1 MSVGRTGPLVL
12 KNMFFATCCEGGAC
26 KYSKSMEQ
34 ETQKKGFWAD
44 FKHFFLRGLAAVLPS
59 LLSLVLIIKG
69 YQFINKYVGEHV
81 NWAIIRLIAYAQ
93 LWIFGGEVEVEER
106 ITVLEYIWA
115 QWYLYIGGFVIAISL
130 IYFFGIFLASFVG
143 RWIWRLVEAFLNRTP
158 VVGQVYPHVKQVT
171 DFFLSDKRL
180 QYSQVV
186 ALEYPRKG
194 VWALGLLTGEAPKN
208 LRDRLGGDLISVFV
222 PSSPTP
228 LTGYVICTKRSE
240 VVELTIS
247 IDEAFRFIIS
257 GGVLKPS
264 RFVDAK
270 TSPAG
275 QLPGA
280 EAHSQEKPSAG
291 ADEQKPNE
299 QT

>member
-1 MSVGRTGPLVL
+1 
-12 KNMFFATCCEGGAC
+12 
-26 KYSKSMEQ
+26 MEPQ
-34 ETQKKGFWAD
+34 AQKKGFWAD

-69 YQFINKYVGEHV
+69 YQFISQYVGDYV
-81 NWAIIRLIAYAQ
+81 NRAIIWLIAHAQ
-93 LWIFGGEVEVEER
+93 LWIFGGAVEDR
-106 ITVLEYIWA
+106 IANLEQIWDS
-115 QWYLYIGGFVIAISL
+115 WHLHIGGFVIAISL
-130 IYFFGIFLASFVG
+130 IYFVGIFLASFVG

-158 VVGQVYPHVKQVT
+158 VVGQVYPHIKQVT
-171 DFFLSDKRL
+171 DFFLSDQRL

-194 VWALGLLTGEAPKN
+194 IWSLGLLTGEAPKN
-208 LRDRLGGDLISVFV
+208 LQEHLRDDIVSVFM

-240 VVELTIS
+240 VIELTMTIE
-247 IDEAFRFIIS
+247 DAFKFIIS

-264 RFVDAK
+264 RFLGAK
-270 TSPAG
+270 ARPAS

-280 EAHSQEKPSAG
+280 EPHREDKPSAE
-291 ADEQKPNE
+291 ATEKNPEE

>member
-1 MSVGRTGPLVL
+1 
-12 KNMFFATCCEGGAC
+12 
-26 KYSKSMEQ
+26 MEAQ
-34 ETQKKGFWAD
+34 TQKKGFWGD

-69 YQFINKYVGEHV
+69 YQFINQYVGVYV
-81 NWAIIRLIAYAQ
+81 NWAIIRLVAHAR
-93 LWIFGGEVEVEER
+93 LWIFGGAVDEH
-106 ITVLEYIWA
+106 IANLEQIWDN
-115 QWYLYIGGFVIAISL
+115 WHLHIGGFIIAISL
-130 IYFFGIFLASFVG
+130 IYFLGIFLASFVG

-158 VVGQVYPHVKQVT
+158 VVGQVYPHIKQVT
-171 DFFLSDKRL
+171 DFFLSEKRL

-194 VWALGLLTGEAPKN
+194 IWSLGLLTGEAPKN
-208 LRDRLGGDLISVFV
+208 VRERLGDDIISVFM

-264 RFVDAK
+264 RFVDTK

-280 EAHSQEKPSAG
+280 EAHSQEKPAAG
-291 ADEQKPNE
+291 ADEQKPNG

>member
-1 MSVGRTGPLVL
+1 
-12 KNMFFATCCEGGAC
+12 
-26 KYSKSMEQ
+26 MERQ
-34 ETQKKGFWAD
+34 TQKKGFWAD

-69 YQFINKYVGEHV
+69 YQFINKYVGEYV
-81 NWAIIRLIAYAQ
+81 NAAVIWLVALAQ
-93 LWIFGGEVEVEER
+93 TWIFGGPIEER
-106 ITVLEYIWA
+106 IVTLEKIWID
-115 QWYLYIGGFVIAISL
+115 WYLHIGGFVIAISL

-143 RWIWRLVEAFLNRTP
+143 RWIWRLVETFLTRTP

-171 DFFLSDKRL
+171 DFFLSEKRL

-186 ALEYPRKG
+186 AVEYPRKG
-194 VWALGLLTGEAPKN
+194 IWSLGLLTGEAPKN
-208 LRDRLGGDLISVFV
+208 VRERLGDDIVSVFM

-228 LTGYVICTKRSE
+228 LTGYVVCTKRSE

-264 RFVDAK
+264 RVLDAK
-270 TSPAG
+270 TSSAG

-291 ADEQKPNE
+291 TDEQKPKG